1 MAQTSH
7 LKSTAVTNLDA
18 TPVVTSTA
26 GEGLSGRARAVGGY
40 VTAVAADAALT
51 TYQLA
56 RVPTTAKVKEVLFES
71 EAQGAGKV
79 QLGVY
84 FSTSLTDGTSASNQ
98 NSDGSPKVVTS
109 SGSTSQVNFFS
120 GDIDCASAVTQAAY
134 TYSGTALNTLD
145 LRQKKLWDAC
155 GLTSDP
161 GGYFDVV
168 ATVHTTAV
176 TTGTGKLGITVIY
189 VE

>member
-40 VTAVAADAALT
+40 ITTGTLDDVLT
-51 TYQLA
+51 TYQFC
-56 RVPTTAKVKEVLFES
+56 RVPTHARVKQVLFES
-71 EAQGAGKV
+71 EAQAAGKV

-84 FSTSLTDGTSASNQ
+84 YSTSLTDGTVAANQ
-98 NSDGSPKVVTS
+98 LSTGAPKVVTS

-120 GDIDCASAVTQAAY
+120 GDIDCASAIVQTDY
-134 TYSGTALNTLD
+134 TYFGTALNTLD
-145 LRQKKLWDAC
+145 KRNKRLWDAC
-155 GLTSDP
+155 GLLVDP
-161 GGYFDVV
+161 GGYFDIVG
-168 ATVHTTAV
+168 TVHTTTV
-176 TTGTGKLGITVIY
+176 TTGAAKMGVCVIY
-189 VE
+189 VD